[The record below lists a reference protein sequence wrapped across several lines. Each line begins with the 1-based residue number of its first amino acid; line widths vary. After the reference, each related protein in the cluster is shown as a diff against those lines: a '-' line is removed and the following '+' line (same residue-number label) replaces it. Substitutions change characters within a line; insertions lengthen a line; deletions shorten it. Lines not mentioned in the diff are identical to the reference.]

1 MPQKLRE
8 APEMRLPEPAYA
20 NLETVNDYIRQHIDR
35 EVQAEILAGVVTPEN
50 IRKWR
55 LSALLSQKQLAR
67 LAGYSRYT
75 ISFFETGHI
84 PITKRFIKRLQEAA
98 GRLDEGLL
106 RTAPGYNFPED
117 VTSAKRY
124 IPIHLITRGGRWA
137 PCMRCGKP
145 YFQTNRRQIYCTVN
159 C

>member
-1 MPQKLRE
+1 MKGVHE
-8 APEMRLPEPAYA
+8 PEENYA
-20 NLETVNDYIRQHIDR
+20 SLETINDYVRQHIDR

-67 LAGYSRYT
+67 LAGYSRHT

-84 PITKRFIKRLQEAA
+84 PITKRFITRLQEAA

-106 RTAPGYNFPED
+106 RTAPEYNFPED
-117 VTSAKRY
+117 VTSARRY
-124 IPIHLITRGGRWA
+124 IPLHLITRGGRWS
-137 PCMRCGKP
+137 PCIRCGKP
-145 YFQTNRRQIYCTVN
+145 YFQTNRRQTYCTTN